1 MKKWSLFLVAIMTA
15 VLLVAC
21 GNQSSGSSD
30 TTSKKKVTKES
41 KQANKVKKEV
51 KKMQGELEK
60 VTSAADKKD
69 KDTFQ
74 SEASTMHKHWL
85 AFENNVRDLYPL
97 QYTDVEKY
105 ETPIFY
111 GSKNS
116 NPDYKEVQTNAKG
129 LEKALDT
136 LYKAKENKAKSS
148 EVLKKAVK
156 KYQVYVEE
164 QTDLFVRYTE
174 VFAKAVKAGDIE
186 KAKAAY
192 SKPRIY
198 YERIEPIA
206 ESFGDLDPKLD
217 ARINDVDNEKDWT
230 GYHII
235 ERALWEKKSLDGMDK
250 YADLLVKDA
259 KSLQKQVKTLKLKP
273 KAMVAGAMELL
284 NEAATTKITGEE
296 EAYSHTDLVDLNAN
310 VEGSKVVYQAIVPA
324 LTAQDKTLADNLDK
338 AFNKMENT
346 LAPYRDGDTF
356 ISYDKL
362 SKKQIRTISNELS
375 HLSELMAKTG
385 KIF

>member
-1 MKKWSLFLVAIMTA
+1 MKKWSVIFLTVLTA

-21 GNQSSGSSD
+21 GNQTSSKEE
-30 TTSKKKVTKES
+30 TKKEPAKES
-41 KQANKVKKEV
+41 KQANAVKKEV
-51 KKMQGELEK
+51 AKMQKELKEVTAAAEK
-60 VTSAADKKD
+60 EDKGN
-69 KDTFQ
+69 FQ
-74 SEASTMHKHWL
+74 ATANTMHKHWL

-111 GSKNS
+111 ASKNTK
-116 NPDYKEVQTNAKG
+116 PDYNEVKTNTTG
-129 LEKALDT
+129 LDKALDV
-136 LYKAKENKAKSS
+136 LSKAKENKAKSS
-148 EVLKKAVK
+148 EVLKQAVK
-156 KYQVYVEE
+156 KYQAYVVD
-164 QTDLFVRYTE
+164 QTDQFVTATE
-174 VFAKAVKAGDIE
+174 TFAKAVKSGDIE

-192 SKPRIY
+192 SAPRVY

-230 GYHII
+230 GYHVI
-235 ERALWEKKSLDGMDK
+235 ERALWEKKSLAGMDK
-250 YADLLVKDA
+250 YADQLVKDA
-259 KSLQKQVKTLKLKP
+259 KSLQKEVAKLKLEPKP
-273 KAMVAGAMELL
+273 MVAGAMELL

-324 LTAQDKTLADNLDK
+324 LTAQDKKLADDIDA
-338 AFNKMENT
+338 AFNKMEDT
-346 LAPYRDGDTF
+346 LAAYREGDSF
-356 ISYDKL
+356 VNYKKL
-362 SKKQIRTISNELS
+362 SKKQIREISNELS